1 MTFTIVFDLDEL
13 IISTQLGK
21 SLESELQRA
30 KALLGEQ
37 CMEQLTLVAMGC
49 TYLVYPGFYEVFRW
63 LHHQRHAIYFFSSGL
78 EKRNMELVS
87 SLMNRSFGNASDM
100 IMENMKIFS
109 RHHCLDLRNIDDDD
123 QYHPFSLFGNY
134 KKVLRNV
141 VVPDEKLPYTLL
153 IEDDP
158 TYMMKGEEENMILLP
173 SCFAYVPVNQNDKS
187 TFLSLHKSYL
197 LCGILDCIFSNTLT
211 NGITLTKS
219 SVQVHT
225 NSENGKIT
233 LEALREI
240 RNNAAYYERG
250 LSILRSFNP
259 ALQFFGKMK

>member
-13 IISTQLGK
+13 IVNMQLGK
-21 SLESELQRA
+21 SPETELQRA
-30 KALLGEQ
+30 KTLLGEQ
-37 CMEQLTLVAMGC
+37 FMEQLTLVAMGC

-63 LHHQRHAIYFFSSGL
+63 LHHQCHAIYFFSSGL
-78 EKRNMELVS
+78 EKRNIELVS
-87 SLMNRSFGNASDM
+87 SLMNRSFGNESDI
-100 IMENMKIFS
+100 IMENIEIFS
-109 RHHCLDLRNIDDDD
+109 RHHCLDLRNVEDDD
-123 QYHPFSLFGNY
+123 QYQPFSLFGNY
-134 KKVLRNV
+134 KKVLQNV
-141 VVPDEKLPYTLL
+141 VVPDEKIQYTLL

-173 SCFAYVPVNQNDKS
+173 SSFAYVPANQNDKS
-187 TFLSLHKSYL
+187 TLLSLHKSYL
-197 LCGILDCIFSNTLT
+197 LCGILDCIFSKALT
-211 NGITLTKS
+211 KRITLTKA

-233 LEALREI
+233 LDALREI

-259 ALQFFGKMK
+259 DLQFFEKMK